1 MLTSYSTTISFA
13 IVFFTSGSRVFFSIT
28 SFSILLSKAKS
39 AYICF
44 NLRFSSCKAFS
55 CCTWLT
61 SMPLYFDLQLYRVA
75 LEIPNSL
82 LTNSADTPLSNDFT
96 ARTISF
102 SLCAFFFIT
111 LLIKQI
117 YHFCLI
123 ILRLNYREGYISN
136 RLISLTLYQIGRA
149 SCRERV

>member
-1 MLTSYSTTISFA
+1 
-13 IVFFTSGSRVFFSIT
+13 
-28 SFSILLSKAKS
+28 
-39 AYICF
+39 
-44 NLRFSSCKAFS
+44 
-55 CCTWLT
+55 
-61 SMPLYFDLQLYRVA
+61 MPLYFDLQLYRVA

-96 ARTISF
+96 ARTISL

-123 ILRLNYREGYISN
+123 ILRLNYREGYI
-136 RLISLTLYQIGRA
+136 LIYTCIIFVIITIPFRHTANCVAFSKFGLIVFLL
-149 SCRERV
+149 